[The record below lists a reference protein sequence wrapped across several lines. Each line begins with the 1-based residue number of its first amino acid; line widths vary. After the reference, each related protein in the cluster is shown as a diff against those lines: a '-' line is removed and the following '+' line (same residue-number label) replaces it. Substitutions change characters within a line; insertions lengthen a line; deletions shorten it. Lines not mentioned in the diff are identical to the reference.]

1 MNIKDNSVGSKIFDV
16 INVIVLVIIGLL
28 CLMPLWYVLCVSLSA
43 KDAVNAGLVSFWPVG
58 FNVDSYKKIVSEG
71 AFFRAFWN
79 SICRVVLGT
88 LVSLGCILM
97 AAYPLSRFKTKW
109 GSRVSLGLLFMTALP
124 ASAMMISTYKL
135 LVNFHMIDSLAGV
148 ILLMSAG
155 GTPYAIWMMKNFM
168 DTVSVDLEEA
178 AWIDGA
184 SRAQATIHVLIPLM
198 LPGFITVTTYNFI
211 SAWGNF
217 YTPFIML
224 TTTSKMPASVNI
236 YRLYGLHG
244 EVIYGQVAAYSILYI
259 IPIFVLYYFSQD
271 HMSKG
276 FSMGGAAKG

>member
-1 MNIKDNSVGSKIFDV
+1 MSLQTKRRVKTAAIYFCLILVGILFLLPVLWLVLAAFNRVADMTIRWPEKWTFENFIAIVTRKDMIQGFGNSLIIAVSV
-16 INVIVLVIIGLL
+16 TVII
-28 CLMPLWYVLCVSLSA
+28 
-43 KDAVNAGLVSFWPVG
+43 DLVSV
-58 FNVDSYKKIVSEG
+58 
-71 AFFRAFWN
+71 
-79 SICRVVLGT
+79 
-88 LVSLGCILM
+88 M

-109 GSRVSLGLLFMTALP
+109 GPRISLALLFMTALP

-135 LVNFHMIDSLAGV
+135 LVSFHMIDSLLGV

-184 SRAQATIHVLIPLM
+184 SRAQSTIHVLIPLM
-198 LPGFITVTTYNFI
+198 LPGFITVTAYNFI
-211 SAWGNF
+211 TAWGNF

-224 TTTSKMPASVNI
+224 TTASKMPASVNI
-236 YRLYGLHG
+236 YKLYGLQG
-244 EVIYGQVAAYSILYI
+244 QVIYGQVAAYSILYI
-259 IPIFVLYYFSQD
+259 IPIFILYYFSQD

>member
-1 MNIKDNSVGSKIFDV
+1 MNLRTKKNVKTAITYFCLILIGILFLLPALWLVLATFNRTADMTIRWPEEWTLDNLKAILERKDMIQGFGNSM
-16 INVIVLVIIGLL
+16 IIA
-28 CLMPLWYVLCVSLSA
+28 CSVTA
-43 KDAVNAGLVSFWPVG
+43 IIDLVSV
-58 FNVDSYKKIVSEG
+58 
-71 AFFRAFWN
+71 
-79 SICRVVLGT
+79 
-88 LVSLGCILM
+88 M

-109 GSRVSLGLLFMTALP
+109 APRISLALLFLTALP

-135 LVNFHMIDSLAGV
+135 LVNLHLIDSLIGV

-168 DTVSVDLEEA
+168 DTVSVSLEEA

-224 TTTSKMPASVNI
+224 TTASKMPASVNI

-259 IPIFVLYYFSQD
+259 IPIFALYYFSQD

-276 FSMGGAAKG
+276 FSMGGAAKE

>member
-1 MNIKDNSVGSKIFDV
+1 MSLRTKKKVKTAVTYFGLILVGVLFLLPALWLVLSTFNRTADMTIRWPREWTLENLKAILERKEMLQGFGNSMIIAGSVTIIID
-16 INVIVLVIIGLL
+16 LV
-28 CLMPLWYVLCVSLSA
+28 
-43 KDAVNAGLVSFWPVG
+43 AV
-58 FNVDSYKKIVSEG
+58 
-71 AFFRAFWN
+71 
-79 SICRVVLGT
+79 
-88 LVSLGCILM
+88 M

-211 SAWGNF
+211 SAWGTF

>member
-1 MNIKDNSVGSKIFDV
+1 MSLRTKKKVKTAVTYFGLILVGVLFLLPALWLVLSTFNRTADMTIRWPREWTLENLKAILERKEMLQGFGNSMIIAGSVTIIID
-16 INVIVLVIIGLL
+16 LV
-28 CLMPLWYVLCVSLSA
+28 
-43 KDAVNAGLVSFWPVG
+43 AV
-58 FNVDSYKKIVSEG
+58 
-71 AFFRAFWN
+71 
-79 SICRVVLGT
+79 
-88 LVSLGCILM
+88 M

-109 GSRVSLGLLFMTALP
+109 GSRGSLGLLFMTALP

>member
-1 MNIKDNSVGSKIFDV
+1 MSLRTKKKVRTVITYFFLILIGILFFLPALWLVLSTFNRVADMTIRWAERWTLENIKAILERKEMIQGFGNSLIIAGSV
-16 INVIVLVIIGLL
+16 TVIID
-28 CLMPLWYVLCVSLSA
+28 VVS
-43 KDAVNAGLVSFWPVG
+43 V
-58 FNVDSYKKIVSEG
+58 
-71 AFFRAFWN
+71 
-79 SICRVVLGT
+79 
-88 LVSLGCILM
+88 M
-97 AAYPLSRFKTKW
+97 AAYPISRFKTKW
-109 GSRVSLGLLFMTALP
+109 GPKISLALLFMTALP

-135 LVNFHMIDSLAGV
+135 LVNFHMIDSLIGV

-184 SRAQATIHVLIPLM
+184 SRAQATIHVLLPLM

-224 TTTSKMPASVNI
+224 TSSSKMPASVNI

-244 EVIYGQVAAYSILYI
+244 EVIYGQVAAYSI
-259 IPIFVLYYFSQD
+259 FVLYYFSQD
-271 HMSKG
+271 HMSQG

>member
-1 MNIKDNSVGSKIFDV
+1 MSLRTKKKVKTAVTYFGLILVGVLFLLPALWLVLSTFNRTADMTIRWPREWTLENLKAILERKEMLQGFGNSMIIAGSVTIIID
-16 INVIVLVIIGLL
+16 LV
-28 CLMPLWYVLCVSLSA
+28 
-43 KDAVNAGLVSFWPVG
+43 AV
-58 FNVDSYKKIVSEG
+58 
-71 AFFRAFWN
+71 
-79 SICRVVLGT
+79 
-88 LVSLGCILM
+88 M

-109 GSRVSLGLLFMTALP
+109 GSWVSLGLLFMTALP

>member
-1 MNIKDNSVGSKIFDV
+1 MSLRTKKKVKTGITYFFLILVGVLFFLPALWLLLSTFNRTADMTIRWPEKWTLENLKAILERKEMIQGFGNSMIIAGSV
-16 INVIVLVIIGLL
+16 TVII
-28 CLMPLWYVLCVSLSA
+28 
-43 KDAVNAGLVSFWPVG
+43 DLVSV
-58 FNVDSYKKIVSEG
+58 
-71 AFFRAFWN
+71 
-79 SICRVVLGT
+79 
-88 LVSLGCILM
+88 M

-109 GSRVSLGLLFMTALP
+109 GPRISLGLLFMTALP
-124 ASAMMISTYKL
+124 ASAMMLSTYKL
-135 LVNFHMIDSLAGV
+135 LVNFHMIDSLVGV
-148 ILLMSAG
+148 ILLMAAG

-244 EVIYGQVAAYSILYI
+244 EVIYGQVAAYSVLYI
-259 IPIFVLYYFSQD
+259 IPIFILYYFSQD

>member
-1 MNIKDNSVGSKIFDV
+1 MTLRTKKKVKTGVTYFFLILVGVLFFLPALWLLLSTFNRTADMTIRWPEKWTLENLKAILERKEMIQGFGNSMIIAGSV
-16 INVIVLVIIGLL
+16 TVII
-28 CLMPLWYVLCVSLSA
+28 
-43 KDAVNAGLVSFWPVG
+43 DLVSV
-58 FNVDSYKKIVSEG
+58 
-71 AFFRAFWN
+71 
-79 SICRVVLGT
+79 
-88 LVSLGCILM
+88 M

-109 GSRVSLGLLFMTALP
+109 GPRISLGLLFMTALP
-124 ASAMMISTYKL
+124 ASAMMLSTYKL
-135 LVNFHMIDSLAGV
+135 LVNFHMIDSLVGV

-244 EVIYGQVAAYSILYI
+244 EVIYGQVAAYSVLYI
-259 IPIFVLYYFSQD
+259 IPIFILYYFSQD

>member
-1 MNIKDNSVGSKIFDV
+1 MSLRTKKKVKTAVTYFCLILVGVLFLLPALWLVLSTFNRTADMTIRWPREWTLENLKAILERKEMLQGFGNSMIIAGSVTIIID
-16 INVIVLVIIGLL
+16 LV
-28 CLMPLWYVLCVSLSA
+28 
-43 KDAVNAGLVSFWPVG
+43 AV
-58 FNVDSYKKIVSEG
+58 
-71 AFFRAFWN
+71 
-79 SICRVVLGT
+79 
-88 LVSLGCILM
+88 M

-109 GSRVSLGLLFMTALP
+109 GPRVSLGLLFMTALP

-135 LVNFHMIDSLAGV
+135 LVSFHMIDSLAGV

-259 IPIFVLYYFSQD
+259 LPIFILYYFSQD